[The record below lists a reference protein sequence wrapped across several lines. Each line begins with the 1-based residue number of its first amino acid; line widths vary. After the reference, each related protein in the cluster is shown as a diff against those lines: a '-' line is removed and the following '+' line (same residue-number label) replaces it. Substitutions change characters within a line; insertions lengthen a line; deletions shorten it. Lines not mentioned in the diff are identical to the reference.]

1 LRRKEK
7 VISKKEG
14 EKRWR
19 GEEAEQVD
27 GRRKQKADGKT
38 MYLKK
43 KTYFLKEKRAETE
56 ELDNQRKDNEEYLL
70 CAPYLTPPAILS
82 GPYLFSIPSP
92 IDPKKLHNVN
102 HDNDRNAS
110 TVINIPPRILPQR
123 PGGRR

>member
-1 LRRKEK
+1 MRRKEK

-43 KTYFLKEKRAETE
+43 KNLLFKRET
-56 ELDNQRKDNEEYLL
+56 
-70 CAPYLTPPAILS
+70 
-82 GPYLFSIPSP
+82 G
-92 IDPKKLHNVN
+92 
-102 HDNDRNAS
+102 RN
-110 TVINIPPRILPQR
+110 
-123 PGGRR
+123 RRVR